1 MNWKICF
8 YLICG
13 VVFLYLILPIFV
25 VIPMSFSSAD
35 YMQFPPPGFSLKWYR
50 SFFND
55 HHWLLAT
62 KRSFVVAIIT
72 TIFSTFLGILS
83 SLSFTKGN
91 LKGKNFINFLLLSPM
106 IIPVIVISV
115 AIYSLYATLGL
126 IGTVFGLVIGHTIM
140 AFPFVFITVSAAL
153 TDFNI
158 EMEYASLSLGANRL
172 KTFLKVTLPIIRPG
186 VMSGAIFAFIISF
199 DELVVSMFITGWR
212 YTLPV
217 KMWMDIRTE
226 INPTITAVS
235 SLLIC
240 LSVIILG
247 STNFLIR
254 RK

>member
-13 VVFLYLILPIFV
+13 VVLLYLILPIFV
-25 VIPMSFSSAD
+25 VIPISFSSAD
-35 YMQFPPPGFSLKWYR
+35 YLQFPPPGFSLKWYR
-50 SFFND
+50 VFFND
-55 HHWLLAT
+55 YQWLLAA
-62 KRSFVVAIIT
+62 KRSFEVAIIT

-83 SLSFTKGN
+83 SLSFMKGN
-91 LKGKNFINFLLLSPM
+91 LKGKEFINFLLLSPM
-106 IIPVIVISV
+106 IIPVIIISV
-115 AIYSLYATLGL
+115 AIYGLYASLGL

-140 AFPFVFITVSAAL
+140 AFPFVFVTVSAAL

-158 EMEYASLSLGANRL
+158 EIEYASLSLGANRL

-186 VMSGAIFAFIISF
+186 VMSSAIFAFIISF
-199 DELVVSMFITGWR
+199 DELVVSMFITGRR

-217 KMWMDIRTE
+217 KMWMDIRSE

-247 STNFLIR
+247 STNLLM
-254 RK
+254 RKK